1 MIPSVSSLVS
11 ADVLRTAGTRIFGA
25 VGAPDE
31 IAARVAHSLVDA
43 NLAGHDSHGVIRIPS
58 YVRAVRAGEVIPHA
72 SPELVRETEVSAM
85 VDGGW
90 AFGQLTA
97 ERATRVAMDKARRHG
112 IAVVAAVR
120 CTHIGRLGEY
130 AEMGAAEGLIVFVAA
145 GGLTGK
151 RGQVAP
157 YGGRRGVLGTNPL
170 AFGFPGGSEDVPV
183 LLADFA
189 TSAVAAGKIMV
200 ARAKGAPLP
209 PGSIQD
215 AEGRPSTQ
223 PQDYVDGGSLLPF
236 GGHKGYGLMVVVELL
251 GRVLTGS
258 SAYAEDGRGGDVYG
272 QSGTLVLAM
281 DPGLF
286 RDAAEYARDADAT
299 LRRIKAIP
307 PAPGFDEVLL
317 PGEPERQSRSER
329 TRSGIPV
336 EDTTLE
342 AIRETAQS
350 LGLPR
355 DLLL

>member
-1 MIPSVSSLVS
+1 VC
-11 ADVLRTAGTRIFGA
+11 
-25 VGAPDE
+25 
-31 IAARVAHSLVDA
+31 
-43 NLAGHDSHGVIRIPS
+43 
-58 YVRAVRAGEVIPHA
+58 AGEVLPSA
-72 SPELVRETEVSAM
+72 NPELVRETEVSALI
-85 VDGGW
+85 DGGW

-97 ERATRVAMDKARRHG
+97 ERATRLAMDKARRHG

-130 AEMGAAEGLIVFVAA
+130 AEMGAAEGLIVFLTA

-170 AFGFPGGSEDVPV
+170 AFGLPGGSDDFPV

-200 ARAKGAPLP
+200 ARAKGEPLP

-215 AEGRPSTQ
+215 AEGRPSTNAE
-223 PQDYVDGGSLLPF
+223 DYASGGSLLPF
-236 GGHKGYGLMVVVELL
+236 GGHKGYGLMVVAELL

-272 QSGTLVLAM
+272 KSGTLVLAL

-286 RDAAEYARDADAT
+286 RDRADYAREADAT
-299 LRRIKAIP
+299 LRTIKAIP
-307 PAPGFDEVLL
+307 PGPGFEEVLL
-317 PGEPERQSRSER
+317 PGEPERQARAQR
-329 TRSGIPV
+329 ARAGIPI
-336 EDTTLE
+336 EEATLD
-342 AIRETAQS
+342 AIRDTARS
-350 LGLPR
+350 LGLPE
-355 DLLL
+355 DTL

>member
-1 MIPSVSSLVS
+1 MMARVSSLVS
-11 ADVLRTAGTRIFGA
+11 PDVLRAAGTRIFAA

-31 IAARVAHSLVDA
+31 IAARVAHALVDA

-58 YVRAVRAGEVIPHA
+58 YVRAVRAGEVVPNA
-72 SPELVRETEVSAM
+72 SPELVRETDVSAL

-97 ERATRVAMDKARRHG
+97 ERATRLAIDKARKHG
-112 IAVVAAVR
+112 IAIVAAVR

-130 AEMGAAEGLIVFVAA
+130 AEMGAAEGMIVFLTA

-157 YGGRRGVLGTNPL
+157 YGGRQGVLGTNPL
-170 AFGFPGGSEDVPV
+170 AFGFPGGSDEYPV

-200 ARAKGAPLP
+200 ARAKGEPLP

-215 AEGRPSTQ
+215 AQGRPSTQ
-223 PQDYVDGGSLLPF
+223 PEDYVSGGSLLPF

-251 GRVLTGS
+251 GRVLTGRG
-258 SAYAEDGRGGDVYG
+258 AYAEDGRGGDVYG
-272 QSGTLVLAM
+272 KSGTLVVAM

-286 RDAAEYARDADAT
+286 RDRAGYLSEADAT
-299 LRRIKAIP
+299 LRTIKAIP

-317 PGEPERQSRSER
+317 PGEPERKSRAER
-329 TRSGIPV
+329 SRNGVPV
-336 EDTTLE
+336 DDATLQ
-342 AIRETAQS
+342 AIRDTAQS
-350 LGLPR
+350 VGLPQEV
-355 DLLL
+355 L

>member
-1 MIPSVSSLVS
+1 MPSVSSLVS
-11 ADVLRTAGTRIFGA
+11 PDVLRAAGTRIFGA

-31 IAARVAHSLVDA
+31 IAARVAHSLVGA

-58 YVRAVRAGEVIPHA
+58 YVRAVRSGEVIPDA
-72 SPELVRETEVSAM
+72 SPELVRETEVSAV

-97 ERATRVAMDKARRHG
+97 ERATRVAMDKAREHG

-130 AEMGAAEGLIVFVAA
+130 AEMGAAEGMIVFLAA

-157 YGGRRGVLGTNPL
+157 YGGGRGVLGTNPL
-170 AFGFPGGSEDVPV
+170 AFGFPGGSDEFPV

-215 AEGRPSTQ
+215 AEGRPSTRAD
-223 PQDYVDGGSLLPF
+223 DYASGGSLLPF

-258 SAYAEDGRGGDVYG
+258 SGYAENGRGGDVYG

-286 RDAAEYARDADAT
+286 RDRAEYDRDADAT
-299 LRRIKAIP
+299 LRRIKGIP
-307 PAPGFDEVLL
+307 PAPGIDEVLL
-317 PGEPERQSRSER
+317 PGEPERRARADRE
-329 TRSGIPV
+329 RSGVPV
-336 EDTTLE
+336 EEATLE
-342 AIRETAQS
+342 AIRETAAS
-350 LGLPR
+350 VGLP
-355 DLLL
+355 DGVL

>member
-1 MIPSVSSLVS
+1 M
-11 ADVLRTAGTRIFGA
+11 
-25 VGAPDE
+25 
-31 IAARVAHSLVDA
+31 AHSLVDA

-58 YVRAVRAGEVIPHA
+58 YVRAVRSGEVIPNA
-72 SPELVRETEVSAM
+72 APELLRETQVSALI
-85 VDGGW
+85 DGGW

-97 ERATRVAMDKARRHG
+97 ERATRVAMDKARQHG

-120 CTHIGRLGEY
+120 CNHIGRLGEW
-130 AEMGAAEGLIVFVAA
+130 AEMGAAEGMIVFLAA

-170 AFGFPGGSEDVPV
+170 AFGFPGGSEEFPL

-215 AEGRPSTQ
+215 AEGRPSTR
-223 PQDYVDGGSLLPF
+223 PEDYASGGSLLPF
-236 GGHKGYGLMVVVELL
+236 GGYKGYGLMVVVELL

-258 SAYAEDGRGGDVYG
+258 GAYAEDGRGGDVYG
-272 QSGTLVLAM
+272 KSGTFVLAM

-286 RDAAEYARDADAT
+286 RDPAEYARDVDAT
-299 LRRIKAIP
+299 LREIKAIP
-307 PAPGFDEVLL
+307 PAPGVEEVLL
-317 PGEPERQSRSER
+317 PGEPERRARAER
-329 TRSGIPV
+329 ERSGVPV
-336 EDTTLE
+336 EEATLE
-342 AIRETAQS
+342 AIREVAQS
-350 LGLPR
+350 VGLGPDVL
-355 DLLL
+355 